1 VHELIGC
8 EQLENELIPVNN
20 RRGKMYSSDT
30 GRETTRLFVEVS
42 KLIQQSMRK
51 NFEDS
56 EVTMPQ
62 GMVLH
67 ILKEYGQ
74 MKISDLSDK
83 VHLSKSTVSG
93 IVDRLEKHGL
103 VERTRND
110 EDRRTV
116 YVSVTKAFEENHK
129 ELHKKA
135 EESFEDLLSS
145 ATEQDMEK
153 IVEGLST
160 LKRILMA
167 RKER

>member
-1 VHELIGC
+1 MSL
-8 EQLENELIPVNN
+8 
-20 RRGKMYSSDT
+20 SDT
-30 GRETTRLFVEVS
+30 NRDITRLFFEVS
-42 KLIQQSMRK
+42 KNIQQTMRK
-51 NFEDS
+51 NFEKG

-67 ILKEYGQ
+67 MLCEHGE

-93 IVDRLEKHGL
+93 IVDRLENHGL
-103 VERTRND
+103 VERTRNL

-116 YVSVTKAFEENHK
+116 YVKVTKKFEEQHK
-129 ELHKKA
+129 GIHKKA

-145 ATEQDMEK
+145 ATPEDKEK
-153 IVEGLST
+153 IIDGLNT
-160 LKRILMA
+160 LKRVLMD

>member
-1 VHELIGC
+1 MDKSDI
-8 EQLENELIPVNN
+8 N
-20 RRGKMYSSDT
+20 RDI
-30 GRETTRLFVEVS
+30 TRLFFEVS
-42 KLIQQSMRK
+42 KTIQQTMRK
-51 NFEDS
+51 NFEKS

-67 ILKEYGQ
+67 MLSEHGE

-93 IVDRLEKHGL
+93 IVDRLENHGL
-103 VERTRND
+103 VERTRNS

-116 YVSVTKAFEENHK
+116 YVKVTKKFEEQHK
-129 ELHKKA
+129 GIHRKA

-145 ATEQDMEK
+145 ATPDDKEK
-153 IVEGLST
+153 IVQGLNT
-160 LKRILMA
+160 LKRVLID